1 MRRTGGITVT
11 VTFGHQRRR
20 TCLRDRREK
29 TVRSSPSILTGTTI
43 APDLSAM
50 SPAPS

>member
-1 MRRTGGITVT
+1 MTT
-11 VTFGHQRRR
+11 TFGHHLRR
-20 TCLRDRREK
+20 TWLRESREN
-29 TVRSSPSILTGTTI
+29 TVRSSPSIRTGTTI